1 MFSTY
6 IFKIERGE
14 KKMEYFILLAV
25 IGILIAYIVV
35 RETIVQKQIKE
46 LEEDCNNAELRAV
59 THFRKLNKIENLIK
73 EEQKKPIYNRNNF
86 TLVSKIKEVITS
98 DQTR

>member
-1 MFSTY
+1 
-6 IFKIERGE
+6 
-14 KKMEYFILLAV
+14 MEYFILIAV

-59 THFRKLNKIENLIK
+59 THF
-73 EEQKKPIYNRNNF
+73 KK
-86 TLVSKIKEVITS
+86 
-98 DQTR
+98 

>member
-1 MFSTY
+1 
-6 IFKIERGE
+6 
-14 KKMEYFILLAV
+14 MEYFILLAV

-59 THFRKLNKIENLIK
+59 THFQKVNTIENLIK
-73 EEQKKPIYNRNNF
+73 EEEEKPNRF
-86 TLVSKIKEVITS
+86 QFFVLGFSTATLIAELI
-98 DQTR
+98 QLFR

>member
-1 MFSTY
+1 
-6 IFKIERGE
+6 
-14 KKMEYFILLAV
+14 MEYFILIAV

-59 THFRKLNKIENLIK
+59 THFRKVNKIENLIK

-98 DQTR
+98 DQTK

>member
-1 MFSTY
+1 
-6 IFKIERGE
+6 
-14 KKMEYFILLAV
+14 MEYFILLAI

-35 RETIVQKQIKE
+35 RESIVQNQIKE
-46 LEEDCNNAELRAV
+46 LEEERNNSELRAV
-59 THFRKLNKIENLIK
+59 THFRKINTVENLIK

>member
-1 MFSTY
+1 
-6 IFKIERGE
+6 
-14 KKMEYFILLAV
+14 MEYFILLAV

-59 THFRKLNKIENLIK
+59 THFRKINKVENLIK

-86 TLVSKIKEVITS
+86 TLVSKIKEVIS
-98 DQTR
+98 NAN

>member
-14 KKMEYFILLAV
+14 KRMEYFILLAI

-35 RETIVQKQIKE
+35 RESIVQNQIKE
-46 LEEDCNNAELRAV
+46 LEEERNNSELRAV
-59 THFRKLNKIENLIK
+59 THFRKINKVENLIK

-86 TLVSKIKEVITS
+86 TLVSKIKEVIS
-98 DQTR
+98 NAN

>member
-1 MFSTY
+1 
-6 IFKIERGE
+6 
-14 KKMEYFILLAV
+14 MEYFILLAV

-59 THFRKLNKIENLIK
+59 IHFQKINTVENLIK

-86 TLVSKIKEVITS
+86 TLVSKIKEVIS
-98 DQTR
+98 NAN

>member
-14 KKMEYFILLAV
+14 KRMEYFILLAI

-35 RETIVQKQIKE
+35 RESIVQNQIKE
-46 LEEDCNNAELRAV
+46 LEEERNNSELRAV
-59 THFRKLNKIENLIK
+59 THFQKVNKIENLIK
-73 EEQKKPIYNRNNF
+73 EEEKKPIYERNNF
-86 TLVSKIKEVITS
+86 VLERKIKEVIS
-98 DQTR
+98 NAN

>member
-1 MFSTY
+1 
-6 IFKIERGE
+6 
-14 KKMEYFILLAV
+14 MEYFILLAI

-35 RETIVQKQIKE
+35 RETLVQKQIKE

-59 THFRKLNKIENLIK
+59 THFRKINKVENLIK
-73 EEQKKPIYNRNNF
+73 EEEKKPIYERNNF
-86 TLVSKIKEVITS
+86 VLERKIKEVITS

>member
-1 MFSTY
+1 
-6 IFKIERGE
+6 
-14 KKMEYFILLAV
+14 MEYFILLAI

-59 THFRKLNKIENLIK
+59 THFRKINKVENLIK
-73 EEQKKPIYNRNNF
+73 EEEKKPIYERNNF
-86 TLVSKIKEVITS
+86 VLERKIKEVITS

>member
-1 MFSTY
+1 MNNDLDTRYS
-6 IFKIERGE
+6 
-14 KKMEYFILLAV
+14 
-25 IGILIAYIVV
+25 
-35 RETIVQKQIKE
+35 E
-46 LEEDCNNAELRAV
+46 LEEAIS
-59 THFRKLNKIENLIK
+59 TLNIAINEVENLIK